1 MAEELIQQLKE
12 NEKGYI
18 DDIYKNHSHQQI
30 ENTTLQQL
38 KGFLADKSDELKQAV
53 YDNYQEFLAITRRL
67 EEIEQDFMTIH
78 TQFNAIGTEL
88 DELNQHY
95 ATEMREQQ
103 SKLDKLITERSSF
116 LNISNS
122 LNNENNDM
130 TSKIPQLRNDIKYI
144 LDAPSLL
151 QVYLSQWNFDEC
163 IKIHDNVRH
172 LLNKNND
179 LKNVLK
185 GHVALDQFEE
195 MIDHIVDK
203 LKKRL
208 FDLSLSSRQTVVII
222 NHLKKVTNEEKAMLI
237 FLDARTKTAKERIER
252 ELHSENLS
260 LVTQNVCSFAFPLIK
275 STHSVFVTSFPVAPT
290 SCFASWNISL
300 INFVMNSL
308 EKKIANKEVKQNSI
322 KVDCVDKII
331 TLYDIVPQ
339 ELSLVFIVRK
349 YLSNIVRSLSKSKD
363 EIDPKMIQKL
373 TSHGFGFPF

>member
-122 LNNENNDM
+122 LNSENNDM

-163 IKIHDNVRH
+163 IKIHDNVRN

-275 STHSVFVTSFPVAPT
+275 STHSVFITSFPVAPT

>member
-12 NEKGYI
+12 NENGYI

-130 TSKIPQLRNDIKYI
+130 TSKIPQLRKDIKYI